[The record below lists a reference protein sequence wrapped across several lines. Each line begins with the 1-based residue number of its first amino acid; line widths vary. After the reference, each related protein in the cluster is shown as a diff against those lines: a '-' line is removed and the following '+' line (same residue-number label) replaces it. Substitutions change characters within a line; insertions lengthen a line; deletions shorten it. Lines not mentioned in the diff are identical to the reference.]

1 MREAASACMRSTR
14 LTHRAKS
21 TVCPKSRW
29 SLAAI
34 ALAPPPL
41 HNPAYIIV
49 PSSTGRI
56 HPPPCSPVI
65 NKAHTSTSRRIH
77 PPPRSPV
84 IDKAHTSTSIWCVR
98 ARSEPSMGRRNG
110 PGRERAHEIR
120 IVQEGER
127 ARKWPS
133 ARVAGSG
140 GP

>member
-41 HNPAYIIV
+41 HNPAYII
-49 PSSTGRI
+49 G
-56 HPPPCSPVI
+56 
-65 NKAHTSTSRRIH
+65 RIH